1 MIKVRSLS
9 TIGGENIKTNVRRLF
24 AYMFST
30 DLARAIN
37 WIGKGGKTAFSTLK
51 IKDVLTGMLVHV
63 PLILIKNNLI
73 HKYLYTWSDL
83 FKCHKEINFYQK
95 NNLFWIFHLQ
105 LQFGKTVCVH
115 QQRTR
120 KYSKLLKTG
129 LDSQATGMGA

>member
-1 MIKVRSLS
+1 MANLPVLILYKKVSSLNCDYNLLITFFFNLMIKVRSLS
-9 TIGGENIKTNVRRLF
+9 TIGGENIKTNVRRLL

-73 HKYLYTWSDL
+73 HKYLYT
-83 FKCHKEINFYQK
+83 
-95 NNLFWIFHLQ
+95 
-105 LQFGKTVCVH
+105 
-115 QQRTR
+115 
-120 KYSKLLKTG
+120 
-129 LDSQATGMGA
+129 